1 MEFIGLTPCLLN
13 FFNRCKANITKKLNA
28 TFDISVKTST
38 SYNQL
43 AYNV

>member
-13 FFNRCKANITKKLNA
+13 FFNCYKANITKKLNA
-28 TFDISVKTST
+28 ILDISIKTST

-43 AYNV
+43 AYKV